1 MSIKRFLQIDSTLKI
16 ENKQDT
22 GYKTTSCTPQASCPS
37 TSFEQI
43 ASAPIQYNAMK
54 FNSSQV
60 HQCNT
65 VQFNEIPVHRFNTMQ
80 YNSMQFNTM
89 PLNSIK
95 FKCTDTMQFNALHVI
110 SLQFIEN
117 QYYPEYLIYCV
128 VVSVDTKQ
136 LAFKFIILVS

>member
-1 MSIKRFLQIDSTLKI
+1 
-16 ENKQDT
+16 
-22 GYKTTSCTPQASCPS
+22 
-37 TSFEQI
+37 
-43 ASAPIQYNAMK
+43 
-54 FNSSQV
+54 
-60 HQCNT
+60 
-65 VQFNEIPVHRFNTMQ
+65 MQ